1 MYMKEDVERGAMIV
15 KIPKKFIMS
24 CDMGKKVTVSKELN
38 DESPDFDKVKHIYF
52 ANFLLEDMEN
62 EDSFFKPYYETLPE
76 DITNIPMLWSNKE
89 LNMLSG
95 SYFVRPQLLLHA

>member
-24 CDMGKKVTVSKELN
+24 CDMGKNATISKELN
-38 DESPDFDKVKHIYF
+38 DEKPDFDKVKHINF

-95 SYFVRPQLLLHA
+95 SYFVPNGIGTHE